1 MGSKN
6 SKCESEE
13 NADNKNL
20 MKLDSIST
28 VSMAFTANDGGGT
41 DDGIDGVKPP
51 LCSCQ
56 SQRHM
61 QQQQQQ
67 QQKQQSF
74 SNQTDVYENKSIVQ
88 QQSDRPKSSLPA
100 SRNSFVL
107 DMDDDNHIHHVR
119 HQQHHHKSANID
131 HGDYGFP
138 TLDSIHSTI
147 EKNHGGHSPNS
158 AAAAASVNRK
168 SITRK
173 SSSIMLI
180 TLFDTLILMMML
192 ALAIILRFTDEIKP
206 IETWFSKRLVCMFP
220 ELYSWP
226 FKVVSNTE
234 GVLLFDKL
242 SSTEFL
248 FFLFV
253 FIIPIA
259 AIIFLELNRLLIR
272 QIVHGDHDDHGE
284 SIIVPKINLSI
295 PLSVRRTCRIL
306 AGFILGLTACSI
318 IADFVKLQTGQYR
331 PFILDI
337 CPDFCHGKIVNSNI
351 TCWNNNSIADD
362 QRIDVRKSMPS
373 IVATLSSY
381 TAIFLVYY
389 TTAALNYRATKLFRL
404 SLSVAIIVIGVLLSM
419 SRVTTYRNHLWDV
432 WAGWLIGWPLAYY
445 IVWYHLNG
453 FSNRLSI
460 SNLFSAKY
468 QCRCNRNNV
477 QDSSMMTSSINW
489 LPFHIPRVQTSAKT
503 ANENVS
509 RIPSYLKSNS
519 GQVKQSPTTHSNAY
533 INPAFSADDNNPDN
547 HYHYHSSRIILDSN
561 NNQMV
566 KRDGHH
572 QKRRSQMRT
581 FAN

>member
-1 MGSKN
+1 
-6 SKCESEE
+6 
-13 NADNKNL
+13 
-20 MKLDSIST
+20 
-28 VSMAFTANDGGGT
+28 
-41 DDGIDGVKPP
+41 
-51 LCSCQ
+51 
-56 SQRHM
+56 
-61 QQQQQQ
+61 
-67 QQKQQSF
+67 
-74 SNQTDVYENKSIVQ
+74 
-88 QQSDRPKSSLPA
+88 
-100 SRNSFVL
+100 
-107 DMDDDNHIHHVR
+107 
-119 HQQHHHKSANID
+119 
-131 HGDYGFP
+131 
-138 TLDSIHSTI
+138 
-147 EKNHGGHSPNS
+147 
-158 AAAAASVNRK
+158 
-168 SITRK
+168 
-173 SSSIMLI
+173 
-180 TLFDTLILMMML
+180 
-192 ALAIILRFTDEIKP
+192 
-206 IETWFSKRLVCMFP
+206 
-220 ELYSWP
+220 
-226 FKVVSNTE
+226 
-234 GVLLFDKL
+234 
-242 SSTEFL
+242 
-248 FFLFV
+248 
-253 FIIPIA
+253 
-259 AIIFLELNRLLIR
+259 
-272 QIVHGDHDDHGE
+272 
-284 SIIVPKINLSI
+284 
-295 PLSVRRTCRIL
+295 
-306 AGFILGLTACSI
+306 
-318 IADFVKLQTGQYR
+318 
-331 PFILDI
+331 
-337 CPDFCHGKIVNSNI
+337 
-351 TCWNNNSIADD
+351 
-362 QRIDVRKSMPS
+362 MPS

-468 QCRCNRNNV
+468 QCRCNRSNV

-503 ANENVS
+503 ANENVA